1 MLKKKKNLLPKT
13 AGGKRENAGRKKDE
27 PKRAIGIRVRVRF
40 HSQLVKMVK
49 LEEQKLLELEATQN
63 GL

>member
-1 MLKKKKNLLPKT
+1 MKKNSKVKQR
-13 AGGKRENAGRKKDE
+13 GGKRANAGAKKQE
-27 PKRAIGIRVRVRF
+27 SKKAIGVRVRVRF

-49 LEEQKLLELEATQN
+49 LEEQNLLDLEATQN

>member
-1 MLKKKKNLLPKT
+1 MGNKKQL
-13 AGGKRENAGRKKDE
+13 GGNRPNAGRKKGE
-27 PKRAIGIRVRVRF
+27 HKKAIGVRVRVRF
-40 HSQLVKMVK
+40 YAQLVQMVK

>member
-1 MLKKKKNLLPKT
+1 MAKAKT
-13 AGGKRENAGRKKDE
+13 AGGKRKNAGRKKGE
-27 PKRAIGIRVRVRF
+27 PTKAIGVRVRVRF
-40 HSQLVKMVK
+40 HSQIVKIVK

>member
-1 MLKKKKNLLPKT
+1 MDNKKQL
-13 AGGKRENAGRKKDE
+13 GGNRPNAGRKRGE
-27 PKRAIGIRVRVRF
+27 PKKAIGVRVRVRF

-49 LEEQKLLELEATQN
+49 IEEQKLLELETTKN

>member
-1 MLKKKKNLLPKT
+1 MAKSKQR
-13 AGGKRENAGRKKDE
+13 GGKRKNAGAKKGE

-49 LEEQKLLELEATQN
+49 LEEQKLLELEVSQN

>member
-1 MLKKKKNLLPKT
+1 MENK

-27 PKRAIGIRVRVRF
+27 LKKAIGVRVRVRF
-40 HSQLVKMVK
+40 HSQLVQMVK
-49 LEEQKLLELEATQN
+49 TEEQRLLELERQN

>member
-1 MLKKKKNLLPKT
+1 MKNKIKKT
-13 AGGKRENAGRKKDE
+13 AGGKRKNAGRKKDE
-27 PKRAIGIRVRVRF
+27 PKKAIGVRVRVRF
-40 HSQLVKMVK
+40 HSQLVKMIK